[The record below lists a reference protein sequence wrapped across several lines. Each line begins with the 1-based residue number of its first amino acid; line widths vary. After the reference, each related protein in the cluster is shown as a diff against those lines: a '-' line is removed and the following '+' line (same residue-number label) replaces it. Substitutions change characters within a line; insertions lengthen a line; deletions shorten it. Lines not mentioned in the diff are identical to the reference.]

1 MKLGNLG
8 SKYQNS
14 DGVIFRSIKMKNE
27 NTVSLKNL
35 STGEIKNVD
44 TDYVLNSLVKL
55 TPDAILNIMLCEDD
69 VNGSKYEDV
78 YVVVYRTATIESGN
92 TEPDLILRQDV
103 YSYTKNNPFTAFGNT
118 NIIYVGDCITKFTM
132 PGDGF
137 KMMDLFEYNKVKVN
151 HSFDLYSDDKLS
163 DIMELIGNKAKIYNA
178 TLENIYNEKA
188 ADNIKG
194 YCRNLKELCKDNHF
208 IEAYR
213 SLFNITTIDWN
224 VVLGKQSFNE
234 DGDIILNSKQ
244 IKAVENIVRKYIT
257 DVKVIEYGYDVDIS
271 KIVRYSHIM
280 VSDINEKIYL
290 IAYRVIGDYP
300 VDDDIAKAMGVPQPQ

>member
-1 MKLGNLG
+1 
-8 SKYQNS
+8 
-14 DGVIFRSIKMKNE
+14 MKNE
-27 NTVSLKNL
+27 NTISLKNL
-35 STGEIKNVD
+35 STGEISNVD
-44 TDYVLNSLVKL
+44 TDYVLNNLVKL

-103 YSYTKNNPFTAFGNT
+103 YSYTKNNPFTAFGT

-137 KMMDLFEYNKVKVN
+137 KMMDLFEYSRVKVN
-151 HSFDLYSDDKLS
+151 HSFDLYSDDKLD
-163 DIMELIGNKAKIYNA
+163 DIMELIGNKARIYDA
-178 TLENIYNEKA
+178 TLKNIHDEKA

-194 YCRNLKELCKDNHF
+194 YCSSLKELCEDNHF

-224 VVLGKQSFNE
+224 IVLGKQSFNE
-234 DGDIILNSKQ
+234 DGDIVLNSKQ
-244 IKAVENIVRKYIT
+244 IKAIEDMIRKHIT

-271 KIVRYSHIM
+271 KIVSYAHIM
-280 VSDINEKIYL
+280 VSDVNEKIYL

-300 VDDDIAKAMGVPQPQ
+300 VDDDIARAMGVPQ